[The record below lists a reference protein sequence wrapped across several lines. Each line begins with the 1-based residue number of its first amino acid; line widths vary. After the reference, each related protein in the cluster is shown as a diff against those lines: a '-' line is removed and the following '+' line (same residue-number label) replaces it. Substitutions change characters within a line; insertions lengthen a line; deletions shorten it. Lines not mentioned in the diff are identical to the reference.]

1 MKVLISDDE
10 HHVIQAIR
18 LLVPWEEFG
27 IDKIYTASNGMEAL
41 DIITREVPEIVITD
55 IVMEDKNGIDIMDF
69 IATCH
74 PSIKVIAVSGHNDFE
89 YVRTMLT
96 KGCMDYLLKPLESA
110 TLISTVGK
118 AVQSWKDEHESN
130 LRHRH
135 LQERY
140 TPYPPFIQVFCFIK
154 CWIQDA
160 WKQPTRN
167 YCRQMHPFH
176 RLTHVKSFITIPAI
190 FQCITQNSPAFLRIL
205 NRRYAAALGQSTVL
219 SCPIRIIPEKPC
231 FFCWEPET

>member
-130 LRHRH
+130 MRHRH
-135 LQERY
+135 LQEKVDR
-140 TPYPPFIQVFCFIK
+140 
-154 CWIQDA
+154 
-160 WKQPTRN
+160 
-167 YCRQMHPFH
+167 
-176 RLTHVKSFITIPAI
+176 KS
-190 FQCITQNSPAFLRIL
+190 
-205 NRRYAAALGQSTVL
+205 VV
-219 SCPIRIIPEKPC
+219 
-231 FFCWEPET
+231 

>member
-27 IDKIYTASNGMEAL
+27 IDQIYTASNGMEAL

-69 IATCH
+69 IATRH

-110 TLISTVGK
+110 TLISTVGQGRPK
-118 AVQSWKDEHESN
+118 LEGRARNQSE
-130 LRHRH
+130 
-135 LQERY
+135 
-140 TPYPPFIQVFCFIK
+140 TPPSAGKGALPFSLLFRC
-154 CWIQDA
+154 
-160 WKQPTRN
+160 
-167 YCRQMHPFH
+167 
-176 RLTHVKSFITIPAI
+176 
-190 FQCITQNSPAFLRIL
+190 SPL
-205 NRRYAAALGQSTVL
+205 
-219 SCPIRIIPEKPC
+219 
-231 FFCWEPET
+231 

>member
-27 IDKIYTASNGMEAL
+27 IDQIYTASNGMEAL

-69 IATCH
+69 IATRH

-118 AVQSWKDEHESN
+118 LSLIHISAFCQSDKILSAYWKLGLWMAVIVLLHASN
-130 LRHRH
+130 TTSL
-135 LQERY
+135 EN
-140 TPYPPFIQVFCFIK
+140 P
-154 CWIQDA
+154 
-160 WKQPTRN
+160 
-167 YCRQMHPFH
+167 
-176 RLTHVKSFITIPAI
+176 
-190 FQCITQNSPAFLRIL
+190 
-205 NRRYAAALGQSTVL
+205 
-219 SCPIRIIPEKPC
+219 
-231 FFCWEPET
+231 

>member
-27 IDKIYTASNGMEAL
+27 IDQIYTASNGMEAL

-96 KGCMDYLLKPLESA
+96 KGNAIYSLQQSA
-110 TLISTVGK
+110 NQQTSAPVYAVISRTNQVTPGK
-118 AVQSWKDEHESN
+118 EK
-130 LRHRH
+130 
-135 LQERY
+135 
-140 TPYPPFIQVFCFIK
+140 IQ
-154 CWIQDA
+154 
-160 WKQPTRN
+160 
-167 YCRQMHPFH
+167 RQ
-176 RLTHVKSFITIPAI
+176 
-190 FQCITQNSPAFLRIL
+190 
-205 NRRYAAALGQSTVL
+205 G
-219 SCPIRIIPEKPC
+219 
-231 FFCWEPET
+231 